1 MNIID
6 LARELGNAIQKDEEY
21 IDYKIKEQNVEC
33 DEKLQ
38 KTIEEFNLKKVSINN
53 EISKKD
59 SDSKKIDELNE
70 RIGELYNQIMQNENM
85 KSYNEAKQKFEATL
99 KRVSLIINSSAQG
112 QDPYSVNTDLES
124 ESSCTGNCNG
134 CSGC

>member
-1 MNIID
+1 MDIIN
-6 LARELGNAIQKDEEY
+6 LARELGSAIQQNEEY

-53 EISKKD
+53 EIGKSEVD
-59 SDSKKIDELNE
+59 QKKIDELNE
-70 RIGELYNQIMQNENM
+70 SIGELYNQIMQNETM
-85 KSYNEAKQKFEATL
+85 KDYNDAKQKFETTL
-99 KRVSLIINSSAQG
+99 RKVILIINSSAQG
-112 QDPYSVNTDLES
+112 ENPYTVDVES
-124 ESSCTGNCNG
+124 ESSCAGNCSS

>member
-1 MNIID
+1 MDIIN
-6 LARELGNAIQKDEEY
+6 LARELGSAIQKDEEY

-53 EISKKD
+53 EIGKD
-59 SDSKKIDELNE
+59 EVDQKKIDELNE
-70 RIGELYNQIMQNENM
+70 SIGELYSEIMQNETM
-85 KSYNEAKQKFEATL
+85 KVYNEAKQKFESTL
-99 KRVSLIINSSAQG
+99 RKVSLIINSAAQG
-112 QDPYSVNTDLES
+112 EDPYTVDIAS
-124 ESSCTGNCNG
+124 ESSCVGNCNS

>member
-1 MNIID
+1 MDIIN
-6 LARELGNAIQKDEEY
+6 LARELGSAIQQNEEY

-53 EISKKD
+53 EIGKSEVD
-59 SDSKKIDELNE
+59 QKKIDELNE
-70 RIGELYNQIMQNENM
+70 SIGRLYNQIMQNETM
-85 KSYNEAKQKFEATL
+85 KDYNDAKQKFETTL
-99 KRVSLIINSSAQG
+99 RKVILIINSSAQG
-112 QDPYSVNTDLES
+112 ENPYTVDVES
-124 ESSCTGNCNG
+124 ESSCAGNCSS